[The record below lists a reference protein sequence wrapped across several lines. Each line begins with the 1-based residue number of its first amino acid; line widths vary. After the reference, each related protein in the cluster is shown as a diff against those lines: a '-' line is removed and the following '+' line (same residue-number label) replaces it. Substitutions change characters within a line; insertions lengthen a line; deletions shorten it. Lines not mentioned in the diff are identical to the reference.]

1 MKPLKDI
8 LYKAGLQ
15 EVAGSTSVEVT
26 SVTFSSNDV
35 RPGSLFIAVR
45 GTRTDGHQFINQAI
59 EAGAAAIVCEVMP
72 ENLNESVTYVK
83 VGDSAEA
90 LGQIASNFFDNPSS
104 KLTLVGVTG
113 TNGKT
118 TSATLL
124 FELFRKLGY
133 SCGLLSTVEN
143 RINGEVLPSTHT
155 TPDPVKLNALLNL
168 MVRENCT
175 HCFMEVSSH
184 AVVQRRI
191 AGLNFRGAIF
201 TNITHDHLDYHKTFD
216 EYIRAK
222 KGFFDMLSE
231 DAFALYNA
239 DDRNGKIMVQNCK
252 AEIRTFGLKTMAD
265 FRCRIIENTFA
276 GLLLNIDGNE
286 VLCRLIGS
294 FNAYNITGVYA
305 AAVMLGE
312 DKLTVLTAISSLG
325 AVEGRFEYIISGNKV
340 TGIVDY
346 AHTPDALMNVLNTIK
361 DLRTGNEQVITVV
374 GCGGDRDREKRPV
387 MARIACEL
395 SNKVILTSDNPRSE
409 DPEKII
415 EEMKSGVQAQ
425 HYKKALSVTDRR
437 EAIKVACSLANPGD
451 IILVAGKGHE
461 KYQEIKGVKH
471 PFDDK
476 QVLEES
482 FKIFES

>member
-1 MKPLKDI
+1 MKPLSEI

-15 EVAGSTSVEVT
+15 EVVGSTSVDVKAV
-26 SVTFSSNDV
+26 SFSSREV
-35 RPGSLFIAVR
+35 VPGGLFVAIR
-45 GTRTDGHQFINQAI
+45 GTQVDAHQFIPQAV
-59 EAGAAAIVCEVMP
+59 EAGASAIVCEELP
-72 ENLNESVTYVK
+72 SEIKQGVTYVK
-83 VGDSAEA
+83 VADSQEA

-104 KLTLVGVTG
+104 KLQLVGVTG

-118 TSATLL
+118 TTATLL

-133 SCGLLSTVEN
+133 SCGLISTVEN
-143 RINGEVLPSTHT
+143 RINGEVIPSTHT
-155 TPDPVKLNALLNL
+155 TPDPVKLNSLLNL

-184 AVVQRRI
+184 AVTQRRV
-191 AGLNFRGAIF
+191 AGLNFRGGIF

-222 KGFFDMLSE
+222 KGFFDMLGE
-231 DAFALYNA
+231 DAFALYNS

-252 AEIRTFGLKTMAD
+252 ADIKSFGLKTMAD
-265 FRCRIIENTFA
+265 FRCRIIENTFT
-276 GLLLNIDGNE
+276 GLLLNIENNE
-286 VLCRLIGS
+286 LHCRLIGS
-294 FNAYNITGVYA
+294 FNAYNVTGVYA
-305 AAVMLGE
+305 AAVLMGE
-312 DKLTVLTAISSLG
+312 DKLNVLTAISSLG

-346 AHTPDALMNVLNTIK
+346 AHTPDALLNVLNTIK
-361 DLRTGNEQVITVV
+361 DLRTGNEQVITVI
-374 GCGGDRDREKRPV
+374 GCGGDRDKAKRPV
-387 MARIACEL
+387 MAKIACDL
-395 SNKVILTSDNPRSE
+395 SDKVVLTSDNPRSE

-415 EEMKSGVQAQ
+415 EDMKAGVQPQ
-425 HYKKALSVTDRR
+425 HYRKALSVTDRR

-461 KYQEIKGVKH
+461 KYQDIKGVKQ

-476 QVLEES
+476 LILEES

>member
-1 MKPLKDI
+1 MKPLSEI

-15 EVAGSTSVEVT
+15 EVVGSTSVEIT
-26 SVTFSSNDV
+26 GVTFSSREV
-35 RPGSLFIAVR
+35 AAGSLFVAIR
-45 GTRTDGHQFINQAI
+45 GTQVDAHQYIPQAV
-59 EAGAAAIVCEVMP
+59 EAGAVAIVCEELP
-72 ENLNESVTYVK
+72 AEIKPGVTYVR
-83 VGDSAEA
+83 VSDSQQA

-104 KLTLVGVTG
+104 KLQLVGVTG

-118 TSATLL
+118 TTATLL

-133 SCGLLSTVEN
+133 SCGLISTVEN
-143 RINGEVLPSTHT
+143 RINGEVIPSTHT
-155 TPDPVKLNALLNL
+155 TPDPVKLNGLLNL

-184 AVVQRRI
+184 AVAQRRV
-191 AGLNFRGAIF
+191 AGLSFRGGIF

-222 KGFFDMLSE
+222 KGFFDMLGE
-231 DAFALYNA
+231 DAFAVYNS

-252 AEIRTFGLKTMAD
+252 AEIVSFGLKTMAD
-265 FRCRIIENTFA
+265 FRCKIVENTFS
-276 GLLLNIDGNE
+276 GLLLNIESNE
-286 VLCRLIGS
+286 VHCRLIGS

-305 AAVMLGE
+305 AAVMMGE
-312 DKLTVLTAISSLG
+312 DKLNVLTAISSLG
-325 AVEGRFEYIISGNKV
+325 AVEGRFEYLISGNKV

-346 AHTPDALMNVLNTIK
+346 AHTPDALLNVLNTIK
-361 DLRTGNEQVITVV
+361 DLRTGNEQVITVI
-374 GCGGDRDREKRPV
+374 GCGGDRDKAKRPV
-387 MARIACEL
+387 MTKIACDM
-395 SNKVILTSDNPRSE
+395 SDKVVLTSDNPRSE

-415 EEMKSGVQAQ
+415 EEMKAGVQPQ
-425 HYKKALSVTDRR
+425 HYRKALSVTDRR

-461 KYQEIKGVKH
+461 KYQEVKGIKQ

-482 FKIFES
+482 FKIFEG

>member
-1 MKPLKDI
+1 LF
-8 LYKAGLQ
+8 
-15 EVAGSTSVEVT
+15 VA
-26 SVTFSSNDV
+26 
-35 RPGSLFIAVR
+35 IR
-45 GTRTDGHQFINQAI
+45 GTQVDAHQYIPQAV
-59 EAGAAAIVCEVMP
+59 EAGAVAIVCEELP
-72 ENLNESVTYVK
+72 AEIKPGVTYVR
-83 VGDSAEA
+83 VSDSQQA

-104 KLTLVGVTG
+104 KLQLVGVTG

-118 TSATLL
+118 TTATLL

-133 SCGLLSTVEN
+133 SCGLISTVEN
-143 RINGEVLPSTHT
+143 RINGEVIPSTHT
-155 TPDPVKLNALLNL
+155 TPDPVKLNGLLNL

-184 AVVQRRI
+184 AVAQRRV
-191 AGLNFRGAIF
+191 AGLSFRGGIF

-222 KGFFDMLSE
+222 KGFFDMLGE
-231 DAFALYNA
+231 DAFAVYNS

-252 AEIRTFGLKTMAD
+252 AEIVSFGLKTMAD
-265 FRCRIIENTFA
+265 FRCKIVENTFS
-276 GLLLNIDGNE
+276 GLLLNIESNE
-286 VLCRLIGS
+286 VHCRLIGS

-305 AAVMLGE
+305 AAVMMGE
-312 DKLTVLTAISSLG
+312 DKLNVLTAISSLG
-325 AVEGRFEYIISGNKV
+325 AVEGRFEYLISGNKV

-346 AHTPDALMNVLNTIK
+346 AHTPDALLNVLNTIK
-361 DLRTGNEQVITVV
+361 DLRTGNEQVITVI
-374 GCGGDRDREKRPV
+374 GCGGDRDKAKRPV
-387 MARIACEL
+387 MTKIACDM
-395 SNKVILTSDNPRSE
+395 SDKVVLTSDNPRSE

-415 EEMKSGVQAQ
+415 EEMKAGVQPQ
-425 HYKKALSVTDRR
+425 HYRKALSVTDRR

-461 KYQEIKGVKH
+461 KYQEVKGIKQ

-482 FKIFES
+482 FKIFEG

>member
-1 MKPLKDI
+1 MKPLSEI

-15 EVAGSTSVEVT
+15 EVVGSTSVDVKAV
-26 SVTFSSNDV
+26 SFSSREV
-35 RPGSLFIAVR
+35 VPGGLFVAIR
-45 GTRTDGHQFINQAI
+45 GTQVDAHQFIPQAV
-59 EAGAAAIVCEVMP
+59 EAGASAIVCEELP
-72 ENLNESVTYVK
+72 SEIKQGVTYVK
-83 VGDSAEA
+83 VADSQEA

-104 KLTLVGVTG
+104 KLQLVGVTG

-118 TSATLL
+118 TTATLL

-133 SCGLLSTVEN
+133 SCGLISTVEN
-143 RINGEVLPSTHT
+143 RINGEVIPSTHT
-155 TPDPVKLNALLNL
+155 TPDPVKLNSLLNL

-184 AVVQRRI
+184 AVAQRRV
-191 AGLNFRGAIF
+191 AGLNFRGGIF

-222 KGFFDMLSE
+222 KGFFDMLGE
-231 DAFALYNA
+231 DAFALYNS

-252 AEIRTFGLKTMAD
+252 ADIKSFGLKTMAD
-265 FRCRIIENTFA
+265 FRCRIIENTFT
-276 GLLLNIDGNE
+276 GLLLNIENNE
-286 VLCRLIGS
+286 LHCRLIGS
-294 FNAYNITGVYA
+294 FNAYNVTGVYA
-305 AAVMLGE
+305 AAVLMGE
-312 DKLTVLTAISSLG
+312 DKLNVLTAISSLG

-346 AHTPDALMNVLNTIK
+346 AHTPDALLNVLNTIK
-361 DLRTGNEQVITVV
+361 DLRTGNEQVITVI
-374 GCGGDRDREKRPV
+374 GCGGDRDKAKRPV
-387 MARIACEL
+387 MAKIACDL
-395 SNKVILTSDNPRSE
+395 SDKVVLTSDNPRSE

-415 EEMKSGVQAQ
+415 EDMKAGVQPQ
-425 HYKKALSVTDRR
+425 HYRKALSVTDRR

-461 KYQEIKGVKH
+461 KYQDIKGVKQ

-476 QVLEES
+476 LILEES